1 MDPESTAPGSD
12 AGAAQGLLVHANYPN
27 TAHTFSCRWAVMA
40 CWRLVVGS
48 REEGLEPVG
57 VLCMHAFAAFNMYT
71 CSIAPDWCMHPGPE
85 VVVTAGARAGK
96 EP

>member
-1 MDPESTAPGSD
+1 MGGD
-12 AGAAQGLLVHANYPN
+12 
-27 TAHTFSCRWAVMA
+27 
-40 CWRLVVGS
+40 
-48 REEGLEPVG
+48 G
-57 VLCMHAFAAFNMYT
+57 VLEAGGGIQGRVSGARRGLICMHAFAAFNMYT